1 MVQHAENSYHYSNRA
16 IDIGAYSYEQGP
28 ILEAIE
34 EFNRMKGIKPVELLH
49 AGNDSSGGHD
59 DHVHVAYFSGG
70 STGKGGVIR
79 VHEDEW
85 VVDKDSKKLYG
96 NAFLHLIN
104 STENESQR
112 KQNSLRLMSI
122 LQSYAGYESGFEQT
136 VTVPVPSPQ
145 MIPVPIMIQESEPMI
160 LPSRGGGSS
169 GRVPDILESI
179 G

>member
-1 MVQHAENSYHYSNRA
+1 MITFTLHISKEVL
-16 IDIGAYSYEQGP
+16 
-28 ILEAIE
+28 LEKVGSL
-34 EFNRMKGIKPVELLH
+34 EFMK
-49 AGNDSSGGHD
+49 
-59 DHVHVAYFSGG
+59 
-70 STGKGGVIR
+70 
-79 VHEDEW
+79 DEW

-136 VTVPVPSPQ
+136 VTVPVPAPQ
-145 MIPVPIMIQESEPMI
+145 MIPVPIMMQESEPMMM
-160 LPSRGGGSS
+160 PSGGSS
-169 GRVPDILESI
+169 GRASDILESI